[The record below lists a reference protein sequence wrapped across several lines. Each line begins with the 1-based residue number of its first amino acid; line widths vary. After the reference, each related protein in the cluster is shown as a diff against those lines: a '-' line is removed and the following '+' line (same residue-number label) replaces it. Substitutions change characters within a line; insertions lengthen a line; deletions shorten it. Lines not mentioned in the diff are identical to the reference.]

1 MDASG
6 YALGDVL
13 HKDHGRELQPIAH
26 CVVRMQAPE
35 RNLAPTLYTLTNLHF
50 LQSCGFDSIFVVV
63 DRLTLLWLLCLHSF
77 L

>member
-35 RNLAPTLYTLTNLHF
+35 RNLAPTLYTLTNLH
-50 LQSCGFDSIFVVV
+50 LKTCYRVVA
-63 DRLTLLWLLCLHSF
+63 LTLSLLW
-77 L
+77 